1 MGNVGPSWD
10 NTTLIMSCCGLTVL
24 CGLRKRSRAER
35 ERVKAEVA
43 RAAHSQ
49 AADREELFKKIS
61 AIVD

>member
-1 MGNVGPSWD
+1 
-10 NTTLIMSCCGLTVL
+10 MSCCGLTVL